1 MQCIDIVKDRQQRIV
16 WFKYENL
23 INDLRINKQ
32 TENNQGD
39 DIEKQIEYLKK
50 ERAYRLYKIRNEQ

>member
-23 INDLRINKQ
+23 INDLRNNKP
-32 TENNQGD
+32 TENKQGD

-50 ERAYRLYKIRNEQ
+50 ERAYILYKIRNE

>member
-23 INDLRINKQ
+23 IYDLRINKQ
-32 TENNQGD
+32 TENNEGI
-39 DIEKQIEYLKK
+39 DIEKHIEYLKK
-50 ERAYRLYKIRNEQ
+50 ERAYRLYKIRNK